1 MSRYEIIAR
10 HRPGGRLTLG
20 DGVVISRRVSIDI
33 SGDVTIG
40 AGTVVSEDA
49 VIYTHGHEPGDLS
62 RKWVSPLVIGPNV
75 WIGAR
80 AIILPGCSSIGDGA
94 TIGAGAVVTHDV
106 PAGEVWAG
114 NPARRIR

>member
-1 MSRYEIIAR
+1 MRRYEVIAR
-10 HRPGGRLTLG
+10 HKPGGVLTLG
-20 DGVVISRRVSIDI
+20 DGVTISRRVSVDI

-40 AGTVVSEDA
+40 GGTIVSEDV
-49 VIYTHGHEPGDLS
+49 VIYTHGHTPGDM
-62 RKWVSPLVIGPNV
+62 RHVRTSPLTIGSGV

-80 AIILPGCSSIGDGA
+80 AIILPGCSSIGDNA

-106 PAGEVWAG
+106 PAGELWAG